1 MIACVQGPDGH
12 AITLHRTYLASGRKA
27 LGEQS
32 KKVLSSGING
42 AAVRLV
48 EPADELAIT
57 EGIETGLAVRLSTG
71 KQVWSALSCG
81 NMEKLWIPASVKR
94 VCIYADNDADAEFAG
109 QASAYALAQRLQRE
123 SKRDG
128 IDRKVQVFV
137 PKQAGADWADIWLA
151 RVANEAKA
159 A

>member
-1 MIACVQGPDGH
+1 VRTRCTRSTDACVAPT
-12 AITLHRTYLASGRKA
+12 AT
-27 LGEQS
+27 
-32 KKVLSSGING
+32 
-42 AAVRLV
+42 
-48 EPADELAIT
+48 
-57 EGIETGLAVRLSTG
+57 
-71 KQVWSALSCG
+71 
-81 NMEKLWIPASVKR
+81 ASVKR

-159 A
+159 GDLPGGAVQ